1 MQMNGER
8 LLQATQAQAWEA
20 LNHADVL
27 KQCIPGCESLEPIEG
42 GFAFAVAIRI
52 GPVAAKF
59 KGTVTLKDV
68 EAPRSY
74 TLVFEAQGG
83 VAGFGKGESRVTLEP
98 QDHGTLMRYSVSSQI
113 GGKLAQ
119 LGQRLVD
126 GAAKSLAEDF
136 FKKFESALAER
147 VAAEGGVAPEA
158 TASAAPA
165 QAGLAVMSAQA
176 WWLWVLLALAIWA
189 GLGLLG

>member
-1 MQMNGER
+1 MQMTGER
-8 LLQATQAQAWEA
+8 LLQATQVQAWEA
-20 LNHADVL
+20 LNHPDVL

-42 GFAFAVAIRI
+42 GYAFAVAIRI

-59 KGTVTLKDV
+59 KGTVTLRDV
-68 EAPRSY
+68 DAPRAY

-83 VAGFGKGESRVTLEP
+83 VAGFGKGESQVSLDP
-98 QDHGTLMRYSVSSQI
+98 QEGATLMRYRVSAQI

-136 FKKFESALAER
+136 FKRFESALAER
-147 VAAEGGVAPEA
+147 VAAERAALQTVAAE
-158 TASAAPA
+158 APA
-165 QAGLAVMSAQA
+165 QAGPAVMSAQT
-176 WWLWVLLALAIWA
+176 WWFWVLIALAIWA
-189 GLGLLG
+189 GLGLFG

>member
-1 MQMNGER
+1 MQMTGER
-8 LLQATQAQAWEA
+8 RLSATQAQAWNA
-20 LNHADVL
+20 LNDAAIL
-27 KQCIPGCESLEPIEG
+27 KQCIPGCETLEPLENG
-42 GFAFAVAIRI
+42 YAFTVAIRI

-68 EAPRSY
+68 DAPNAY

-83 VAGFGKGESRVTLEP
+83 VAGFGKGESRVTLEALE
-98 QDHGTLMRYSVSSQI
+98 DGTLMRYSVHSQI

-136 FKKFESALAER
+136 FKKFEGALSER
-147 VAAEGGVAPEA
+147 VSGEAAVVTP
-158 TASAAPA
+158 SQKHP
-165 QAGLAVMSAQA
+165 VMSQQA
-176 WWLWVLLALAIWA
+176 WWFLVLMALAIWA
-189 GLGLLG
+189 GLGLFG

>member
-1 MQMNGER
+1 MQMTGER
-8 LLQATQAQAWEA
+8 SLAATQAQAWDA
-20 LNHADVL
+20 LNDPSVL

-68 EAPRSY
+68 DAPNAY

-83 VAGFGKGESRVTLEP
+83 VAGFGKGESRVSLET
-98 QDHGTLMRYSVSSQI
+98 QAGGTLMRYTVSSQI

-147 VAAEGGVAPEA
+147 VAAAGESSQEPS
-158 TASAAPA
+158 TPPASA
-165 QAGLAVMSAQA
+165 QSGLAVMSAQA

-189 GLGLLG
+189 GLGLFG